1 MERRDFLRSAA
12 IAGGIAGRGA
22 AAKGPLPRRR
32 YKDNVEL
39 SIIGFGGI
47 VVVGQE
53 QKDADREVAQSV
65 ERGVNYFDV
74 APTYGRGE
82 AETKL
87 GPALE
92 PHRKGVFLACKTT
105 ERTAEGARKEL
116 EQSLQRLRTDH
127 FDLYQ
132 FHAVT
137 TTKDVE
143 TILGPGGAAET
154 FLKAREQGKVK
165 YLGASAHSI
174 EAAIAMMDRFPLD
187 SILFPVNYVCYAQSN
202 FGPQVVEHA
211 KKKGIARLALK
222 AMARNRL
229 ERGAERKYPKAWY
242 EPFDDREQAAK
253 ALRFTLSEDITAAV
267 PPGDERLYRLALD
280 LAMEFKPLSA
290 RERRELLASS
300 AGIKPLFPVG

>member
-1 MERRDFLRSAA
+1 MGQAT
-12 IAGGIAGRGA
+12 

-82 AETKL
+82 AEIKL

-137 TTKDVE
+137 TIKDVE
-143 TILGPGGAAET
+143 TILGPGGAAEM

-174 EAAIAMMDRFPLD
+174 EAAVAMMDRFPLD

-202 FGPQVVEHA
+202 FGPQVVAHA
-211 KKKGIARLALK
+211 KKKGVARLALK

-267 PPGDERLYRLALD
+267 PPGDEQLYRMALD
-280 LAMEFKPLSA
+280 LAMEFKPLSS
-290 RERRELLASS
+290 RERRDLLASS